1 MAYQRPQELPAATKL
16 GEVAAEADSNATRD
30 AVMERD
36 DDAEPQTAES
46 LAPERIAELQR
57 QGEVEVELIDVR
69 QPDEWQKGHIPGA
82 RHIVLTELAQCA
94 DTIPRDR
101 IVVFQCAGGN
111 RSAMAADA
119 FRQAGY
125 DAYNMSGGVRA
136 WEQAGLPLEQ
146 AGLPLEP
153 GEASVSEG

>member
-16 GEVAAEADSNATRD
+16 GEVAAQADSNATRD

-46 LAPERIAELQR
+46 LSPERVAELLR
-57 QGEVEVELIDVR
+57 SGEAELIDVR
-69 QPDEWQKGHIPGA
+69 QPDEWARGHIPGA
-82 RHIVLTELAQCA
+82 RHIVLEQVSARA
-94 DTIPRDR
+94 GEIERDR
-101 IVVFQCAGGN
+101 MVIFHCAGGN

-146 AGLPLEP
+146 AGLPLEA
-153 GEASVSEG
+153 GGTSVSEG